1 VRRLWLASHSGDCF
15 VDECAAEFNHGGM
28 LHMADATCNCFVRN
42 SNLWN
47 SGGDQ
52 YGVYSN
58 GSPVM
63 VSGSKLVGYA
73 GAGIYAG
80 GGTVDV
86 QNNQFDS
93 CAIGVQGAGG
103 SSIISN
109 NKFNGRGSKVLNGT
123 VRTAFCD
130 SKSPTGFAR
139 VGRWYEFI
147 QQCIR
152 LCTGVD

>member
-1 VRRLWLASHSGDCF
+1 MPSGLHSSQDGSDI
-15 VDECAAEFNHGGM
+15 V
-28 LHMADATCNCFVRN
+28 ADR
-42 SNLWN
+42 N

-63 VSGSKLVGYA
+63 VSGSKLVGYT
-73 GAGIYAG
+73 GAGVFAG

-109 NKFNGRGSKVLNGT
+109 NKFNGRGSKVPNGT
-123 VRTAFCD
+123 VRTLFCD
-130 SKSPTGFAR
+130 SKSPTGFAK

-152 LCTGVD
+152 LCAGVD

>member
-1 VRRLWLASHSGDCF
+1 MHRLWLTSHSGDCF
-15 VDECAAEFNHGGM
+15 VDECAGEYNFGGM
-28 LHMADATCNCFVRN
+28 LHMADPTCGCFVRN
-42 SNLWN
+42 SNLWSS
-47 SGGDQ
+47 SGDRYQ

-63 VSGSKLVGYA
+63 ISGSKLVGYN
-73 GAGIYAG
+73 GAGVFAG

-109 NKFNGRGSKVLNGT
+109 NKFNGRGGAVLNGT
-123 VRTAFCD
+123 VREPTHDTPTADMQWGC
-130 SKSPTGFAR
+130 
-139 VGRWYEFI
+139 
-147 QQCIR
+147 R
-152 LCTGVD
+152 L